1 MSHLIQGLDD
11 TQQMLLMLAAV
22 AIAAAIGWVYRW
34 HQEHNT
40 VGGAALRRDQIL
52 EAAQREAEVI
62 KREALL
68 EGRDSIHKERQAVLK
83 DLDRQKSDQK
93 RIEDRLKQKEDALDK
108 RLTEIKTTELDLKKR
123 EERLVTATARLET
136 DEEDLRCRLEK
147 LSSLTA
153 DEAKTML
160 IRSIEDEANAEAA
173 RLIRKVETE
182 AEREAEERGRRILT
196 IAIQRYAAEVTS
208 ERTVAT
214 VSLPNDDL
222 KGRIIGREGR
232 NIREFE
238 RLSGVD
244 LVIDDTPQAV
254 HLSSFDPVRREI
266 ARIGLTRL
274 IADGRIHPSRIEEV
288 LEKAKKE
295 VDGLI
300 RKAADEVTYEMGI
313 HNLRP
318 ELLAILGRL
327 KYRASYGQN
336 VLGHCREVAHIG
348 ALIAAEMGLDVPL
361 IKRACLLHDIGKAVD
376 HEIEGPHATVGAEI
390 LKRYNESPAVVAA
403 VGGHHGDIEQ
413 TIESIIVQVADAVSA
428 SRPGVRVESAAAYVK
443 RLESIEKIALAESGV
458 DKAYAVQAGR
468 EVRVIV
474 NHAQVNDH
482 EAKAVARAIAR
493 RIESE
498 LDYPGQIR
506 ITVLRETK
514 YTEYAR

>member
-1 MSHLIQGLDD
+1 MIEGLTD

-22 AIAAAIGWVYRW
+22 AIAAGMGWVYRW
-34 HQEHNT
+34 YQERNT
-40 VGGAALRRDQIL
+40 VGSAALRRDQIL
-52 EAAQREAEVI
+52 ETAKREAEVI

-68 EGRDSIHKERQAVLK
+68 EGRDALHKERQTVLK

-93 RIEDRLKQKEDALDK
+93 RIEDRLKQKEDSLDK
-108 RLTEIKTTELDLKKR
+108 RSGEFKSIEADLKKR
-123 EERLVTATARLET
+123 EERLVDDAKRI
-136 DEEDLRCRLEK
+136 EEEENDLRHRLEK
-147 LSSLTA
+147 LSNLTA
-153 DEAKTML
+153 AEAKAML
-160 IRSIEDEANAEAA
+160 IQSIEDEANAEAA
-173 RLIRKVETE
+173 RLIRKVEAE
-182 AEREAEERGRRILT
+182 AEREAEERGKRILT
-196 IAIQRYAAEVTS
+196 IAIQRYASEVTS
-208 ERTVAT
+208 ERTVST
-214 VSLPNDDL
+214 VSLPTDDL

-274 IADGRIHPSRIEEV
+274 VADGRIHPSKIEEV

-295 VDGLI
+295 VDVLI

-318 ELLAILGRL
+318 ELLQIIGRL

-336 VLGHCREVAHIG
+336 VLAHCREVAHIG
-348 ALIAAEMGLDVPL
+348 SLIAGEMGLDVPL

-376 HEIEGPHATVGAEI
+376 HEIEGPHATVGAEL
-390 LKRYNESPAVVAA
+390 LKRYNESAAVVAA

-413 TIESIIVQVADAVSA
+413 TIESIIVQVADAISA

-443 RLESIEKIALAESGV
+443 RLEAIEKIALAEKGV

-474 NHAQVNDH
+474 NHSQVNDH

-493 RIESE
+493 KIEAE

-514 YTEYAR
+514 FTEYAR